1 MSSSD
6 PPIYPSFEPETIE
19 YCRRNEDAFPLVF
32 GWACYVVRVCRM
44 LVPLPQES
52 AAAANLTRAHF
63 LAVSGLILRCSNLAE
78 AILRLAV
85 DNDHGDGIRILARSV
100 SESAVKA
107 MWLATGDA
115 SRFQRY
121 SAEGMKAELELCSRT
136 EASIAARGWALPI
149 ETQLLSA
156 TRSSIERAG
165 LTDAEINAGKKLP
178 DLATMYE
185 DVGIGRL
192 SYVAGHKL
200 GSHATHG
207 TWMELVVNYLGEGPD
222 GIGLDMSPV
231 KPDPRSL
238 FDTFMAIVESLG
250 TIIVNLHDTRDGR
263 AVLAYVR
270 SAEQGLFDSMA
281 VAYPQ
286 DFGWAADE
294 LRRRRSQHEEE

>member
-1 MSSSD
+1 MSNID
-6 PPIYPSFEPETIE
+6 PPAHPTFEPQAIE
-19 YCRRNEDAFPLVF
+19 FCRRNKDAFPMVF

-52 AAAANLTRAHF
+52 AAAAKLPRTHF

-78 AILRLAV
+78 ATLRLAV

-115 SRFQRY
+115 TRFQRY
-121 SAEGMKAELELCSRT
+121 MADSIKAELELCSRA
-136 EASIAARGWALPI
+136 EANIAARGWALPI
-149 ETQLLSA
+149 EKQLLSA
-156 TRSSIERAG
+156 TRRSIELTG
-165 LTDAEINAGKKLP
+165 LTHAEINTAKKLP

-192 SYVAGHKL
+192 SYVTGHKL
-200 GSHATHG
+200 DSHATHG
-207 TWMELVVNYLGEGPD
+207 TWMELVVNYLGEGHE

-238 FDTFMAIVESLG
+238 FDTFMAIVESLD
-250 TIIVNLHDTRDGR
+250 TVIVNLHDTTDGR
-263 AVLAYVR
+263 TILAYVR
-270 SAEQGLFDSMA
+270 AAEQGLFDSMA

-294 LRRRRSQHEEE
+294 VRRRRSHNEEE